1 MEVINMF
8 ISIFQACI
16 TMFFNLEIVQGVSL
30 GWIFLVVVVMFIII
44 KFFLKGEKDG

>member
-1 MEVINMF
+1 MDVINMF

-16 TMFFNLEIVQGVSL
+16 TMFFSLEIVPGVSI
-30 GWIFLVVVVMFIII
+30 GWIFIVVIIMFILI